1 MSSDLRAI
9 VDELRGALE
18 EPLVEAEKKIL
29 EEKAMLE
36 TVYKGLTGS
45 DSVSARQV
53 ELTKAYTLGYIS
65 DFLPGFAQHI
75 ETE

>member
-1 MSSDLRAI
+1 MSDLRAI
-9 VDELRGALE
+9 VDQLRADLE
-18 EPLVEAEKKIL
+18 DPLVDAEEKIL

-45 DSVSARQV
+45 DSVSARQE
-53 ELTKAYTLGYIS
+53 ELTKEYTLGFLG

-75 ETE
+75 EAE